1 MNTDSQ
7 INISDFLSA
16 LQCYKKYFLNKNQKE
31 IPENKT
37 IPENDFNLNYDIDA
51 FRQLTYELF
60 PEGTNVF
67 NSNDLYESYDLT
79 KKMCADKASV
89 IYEAVFIDENY
100 KLKVDLIEHNGS
112 IRNIYLKTAS
122 TQISEYTLN
131 DASFQYYVMHNFGFP
146 VDNVFIIYV
155 NKLFKKNG
163 NIEPRDF
170 LIIENV
176 TNIVIEKQEFV
187 RNNLLNFK
195 KINSEPKTD
204 IGKHCHSPFTCNFKD
219 YCWQHIPKKNSVFDL
234 SRGGDKSWDLYY
246 RGILN
251 LIDIPDTY
259 ELNEKQ
265 KLQIETL
272 KRNDDSLSI
281 NKIEIAN
288 FLNNLVYPVS
298 ILNIESFQT
307 IIPII
312 EGASPYQQIPYMYSI
327 DTINEKESAAK
338 RESFISDPKK
348 YFTQENFDPRIGFID
363 SLIKVIGDNGSILV
377 YLSPFVK
384 QLLEKIGQSYPQFQ
398 SKIENINTRLIDL
411 MIVFKSGW
419 YYDKNMGSSISI
431 VKIFNSINSALF
443 YGEKNSENNNIS
455 GSAYWLTALD
465 MKEMKGAWENYVSK
479 DKSRFKPL
487 FSFDDIATFD
497 RALYNQ
503 INNPLILRLFL
514 EIYNGKQLP
523 KKGNKHLHVWQDWFK
538 TFNTEEQRF
547 LKLVV
552 DEIWLIGKNELL
564 LDDLLKLEK
573 LKPYL
578 NSDIINAPY
587 NRLKNNGWISRYVK
601 DMNGYIGFTVEGALL
616 YLLALQ
622 LQEQKPVIDLPAIK
636 SLFNS
641 GNKLQKSAI
650 ESFLCEQALNG
661 DLNLLADLI
670 DAGEEYIDLSIKPL
684 LLYLKT
690 FGAMES
696 IEKVLENPSANDW
709 KALNKLDEQLEE
721 LQLHVLR
728 KEFLIALMPQNEFK
742 TKESVGLGLNAIA
755 ILDNEEAQ
763 IYMSKIDATLSFI
776 EEDANL
782 LSRLGKCEKK
792 FDNYDKAL
800 ENYEKS
806 LAIRL
811 KTIGED
817 HPDVASSYSNIGDL
831 CVSQLEFEKALAF
844 YEKCLAIQLK
854 TLGEEHPDVA
864 VSYNNIGTRWYWI
877 NSEDGKAL
885 GFYEKCLAIQLKI
898 LGEAHPDVAVSYNS
912 IGNVLYSKEEY
923 EKALGFY
930 DKCLAIRLKTLGGE
944 HPDVANSYN
953 SIGHVWRIKLEYDKA
968 LGYYEKCLAIKL
980 KIFGKEHPSIANE
993 YKKIGNTWEIKG
1005 EYEKALV
1012 YYISSSQIKYNKLG
1026 ALHGSTIAIVY
1037 NAKRVAEKIGK
1048 ENELPEWMKNF
1059 NKYKVNELPDWML
1072 PDWMK
1077 NN

>member
-16 LQCYKKYFLNKNQKE
+16 LQCDKKYFLNKNQKE

-176 TNIVIEKQEFV
+176 TNIVIEKQDFV

-443 YGEKNSENNNIS
+443 YGENNSDNNNNNIS
-455 GSAYWLTALD
+455 GSAYWLSALD
-465 MKEMKGAWENYVSK
+465 MKEMKAAWESYVAK

-523 KKGNKHLHVWQDWFK
+523 KKGAKHLHVWQDWLK
-538 TFNTEEQRF
+538 TFNAEEQKF
-547 LKLVV
+547 LKLVA

-564 LDDLLKLEK
+564 LDDLLKNEK

-578 NSDIINAPY
+578 TSDIINGPY
-587 NRLKNNGWISRYVK
+587 SRLKNTGWISRYVK
-601 DMNGYIGFTVEGALL
+601 DLNGYIGFTVEGSLL

-622 LQEQKPVIDLPAIK
+622 LQEQKSVIDLAAMQ
-636 SLFNS
+636 SLFKS
-641 GNKLQKSAI
+641 GSKLQKSAI

-661 DLNLLADLI
+661 DLNLVADLI
-670 DAGEEYIDLSIKPL
+670 DAGNEYIDLSIKPL

-690 FGAMES
+690 FG
-696 IEKVLENPSANDW
+696 IELTLKKVLENPSENDW
-709 KALNKLDEQLEE
+709 KALNKVDSQLYK

-728 KEFLIALMPQNEFK
+728 KDFLLALMPQNEFK
-742 TKESVGLGLNAIA
+742 TKDALGLGLNAIA
-755 ILDNEEAQ
+755 IFDKNEA
-763 IYMSKIDATLSFI
+763 INYLNKVDTKAAFI
-776 EEDANL
+776 LEDADL
-782 LSRLGKCEKK
+782 LSQLGDCEFK
-792 FDNYDKAL
+792 FGSYDKAL
-800 ENYEKS
+800 EYYEKCLAIEFKTLGREHPDVANSYNNIGSIWDDKDEYDKALEYYEKS
-806 LAIRL
+806 LAI
-811 KTIGED
+811 
-817 HPDVASSYSNIGDL
+817 Y
-831 CVSQLEFEKALAF
+831 
-844 YEKCLAIQLK
+844 LK
-854 TLGEEHPDVA
+854 TLGGEHPDVA
-864 VSYNNIGTRWYWI
+864 TSYNIIGLARDNKGET
-877 NSEDGKAL
+877 DKAL
-885 GFYEKCLAIQLKI
+885 EYYEK
-898 LGEAHPDVAVSYNS
+898 S
-912 IGNVLYSKEEY
+912 
-923 EKALGFY
+923 
-930 DKCLAIRLKTLGGE
+930 LAIRLKTLGGE
-944 HPDVANSYN
+944 HPNVAVVYN
-953 SIGHVWRIKLEYDKA
+953 NIGAAWALRNKGEYDKA
-968 LGYYEKCLAIKL
+968 LEYYEKSLPIYLKTLGGEHPDVATTYNNIGFAWMKKSEYDKALDYYEKCLAIEL
-980 KIFGKEHPSIANE
+980 KTLGGEHPSVAFAYFN
-993 YKKIGNTWEIKG
+993 IGSAWDSKG
-1005 EYEKALV
+1005 EYEKSLEFYV
-1012 YYISSSQIKYNKLG
+1012 LSSQIRFKKLG
-1026 ALHGSTIAIVY
+1026 ASHNLTNKSIES
-1037 NAKRVAEKIGK
+1037 AKRVAKELGK
-1048 ENELPEWMKNF
+1048 ENDLPEWMKKINS
-1059 NKYKVNELPDWML
+1059 
-1072 PDWMK
+1072 
-1077 NN
+1077 